1 MNDFPKNDSD
11 FSVNPVPDG
20 APPSGGKDA
29 VRCEGSGRL
38 DAQGASGRIRTA
50 GRTDALCRAKDSVP
64 AAESGAHEGAVPPSE
79 QHPLEPFLPA
89 GARLLMLGSFP
100 PQRKRWS
107 MDFFYPNLQNDMWR
121 IVGWV
126 FFGDKAR
133 FLDPSGR
140 RFDRDRIAAFCA
152 SKGIA
157 LYDTAVKVIR
167 LKDNASDNFLQVVRE
182 VDLAALLARIPACRA
197 IVTTGQKATDTLR
210 AVAGCGEPPV
220 GGSVEFRY
228 AGRTMRLYRMPS
240 SSRAYPRPVEW
251 KAGFYRAMFAETVG
265 I

>member
-107 MDFFYPNLQNDMWR
+107 MDFFYPNLQHDMWR

-157 LYDTAVKVIR
+157 LYDTAVEVIR